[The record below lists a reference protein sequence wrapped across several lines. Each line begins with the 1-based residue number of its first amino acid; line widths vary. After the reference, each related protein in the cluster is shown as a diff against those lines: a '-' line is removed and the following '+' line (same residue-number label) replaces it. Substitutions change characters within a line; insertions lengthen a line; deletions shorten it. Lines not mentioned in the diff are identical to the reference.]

1 MKERKERDIKFSLQS
16 LAMRNRKR
24 GGCMGRDL
32 ASLGAQGIK
41 SLPAEGGHSCSATFQ
56 PTNELRGVPARG
68 ASDTNKDCDLLRIC
82 NSCLGAIRSIQSPS
96 LTAPLVRPAGQSR
109 KSRPSFSTR
118 IMTNRRRPWWSRA
131 QCRASGPQ
139 TRVWGRANSGEP
151 SWTAMWSCDTMNS
164 TVVSECRH
172 TSLHSLI
179 AVILIPVL

>member
-1 MKERKERDIKFSLQS
+1 
-16 LAMRNRKR
+16 
-24 GGCMGRDL
+24 MGRDL

-41 SLPAEGGHSCSATFQ
+41 SLPAGGGHSCSATFQ

-68 ASDTNKDCDLLRIC
+68 ATDTNKDCDLLRIC

-118 IMTNRRRPWWSRA
+118 IITNRRRPWWSRA

-151 SWTAMWSCDTMNS
+151 SWRGGTAMWSCDTMNS